1 MPTSNWFSGLAI
13 AAGVLLTSN
22 GLSHADDLSAC
33 GLPESGDC
41 LEDNG
46 TPGCADETCCLAV
59 CEIDLFCCKEVWDT
73 TCADL
78 AAELCGG
85 TGGGNCGDPSAGACD
100 VANGTPG
107 CDDLECCTDVC
118 VVDPY
123 CCDTAWDGIC
133 ADESTTI
140 CYDGP
145 SPENDE
151 CVDATD
157 LGTGDSVTP
166 FSTLGANTSGPD
178 LPAEC
183 ESFGEVIIRGDIWFA
198 WTASTD
204 EIVVIS
210 TCNDADFD
218 TRIALYSG
226 DCENLVF
233 EACNDDGLGCA
244 GFTSELIAP
253 VVAGTTYIIQ
263 IGGFNPP
270 AQGTGNLT
278 ICEGDACLAGCILNC
293 EKTDVPENEPCGEN
307 LNDGCNDPTG
317 SNPSQLIEVG
327 DTVCGTLWASGG
339 SRDTDWFDFTIT
351 ERSRLTWSVEAN
363 VPLVLFFLS
372 SECPPAI
379 QIGNAYDTC
388 PAVHTG
394 CLDAG
399 TYRVFVAAN
408 GFDGVPCGSGPLNT
422 YRATLTAEPAFVEG
436 DTCDEAIV
444 IGDFEGDV
452 EFSTDCASTDGPA
465 LPAECESAGSSTIYN
480 DIYMSWTV
488 PSDGDWFFSTCN
500 QATFDTRLA
509 AYAGCDG
516 ALLGCNDD
524 DVNCSGFTS
533 LLSLSGLTAG
543 EEVIIQVGAWANGV
557 SGSGIL
563 TIGTGGGGP
572 VPPAND
578 DCADA
583 SEITDGPTSIST
595 IGASTDG
602 PVLPEECSKFGNPDI
617 FNDIWFTYDATV
629 DGAATASF
637 CTFLDSTFDT
647 KMAVYANGC
656 EGGDPIACNDDTCG
670 LFSEVSFGTVCGETY
685 LIRIGSYS
693 AVGQG
698 IATLDISASGE
709 SCGGGDTCPADF
721 NDDGLVDGIDFGFL
735 LVAWGECTGCAED
748 LNDDGMVDGID
759 VGLFLAAWGPCP

>member
-13 AAGVLLTSN
+13 AAGVLLTCN

-46 TPGCADETCCLAV
+46 TPGCADEACCLTV
-59 CEIDLFCCKEVWDT
+59 CEVDLFCCKEVWDT

-78 AAELCGG
+78 AIELCGG
-85 TGGGNCGDPSAGACD
+85 GGGGNCGDPDAGACD

-107 CDDLECCTDVC
+107 CEDLECCTDVC
-118 VVDPY
+118 AVDPY

-145 SPENDE
+145 TPENDE
-151 CVDATD
+151 CVDAID
-157 LGTGDSVTP
+157 LGTGDSVTA

-183 ESFGEVIIRGDIWFA
+183 ESFGEIIIRGDIWFT

-218 TRIALYSG
+218 TRLALYSG

-293 EKTDVPENEPCGEN
+293 EKTDVPENEPCGED
-307 LNDGCNDPTG
+307 LNGGCNDPSG
-317 SNPSQLIEVG
+317 GNASQLIEVG
-327 DTVCGTLWASGG
+327 DTVCGTIWASGG
-339 SRDTDWFDFTIT
+339 TRDTDWFDFTIT

-436 DTCDEAIV
+436 DTCDEAIAL
-444 IGDFEGDV
+444 GAFEGDLD
-452 EFSTDCASTDGPA
+452 FSTDCASTDGPA
-465 LPAECESAGSSTIYN
+465 LPAACDSFGSTTIYN

-516 ALLGCNDD
+516 AFLGCNDD
-524 DVNCSGFTS
+524 DVNCTGFTS

-543 EEVIIQVGAWANGV
+543 EEIIIQVGAWGNGV

-583 SEITDGPTSIST
+583 SEITDGQTGIST
-595 IGASTDG
+595 IAASTDG
-602 PVLPEECSKFGNPDI
+602 PLLPEACAKFGNPEI
-617 FNDIWFTYDATV
+617 FNDVWYAYEATV
-629 DGAATASF
+629 DGSVTASF
-637 CTFLDSTFDT
+637 CPVGDATFDT

-656 EGGDPIACNDDTCG
+656 EGGDPVACNDDTCG
-670 LFSEVSFGTVCGETY
+670 LSSEVSFATVCGETY

-693 AVGQG
+693 AAGQG
-698 IATLDISASGE
+698 IATLDITASGE
-709 SCGGGDTCPADF
+709 DCGGGGGCPADF

-759 VGLFLAAWGPCP
+759 VGLFLAAWGICP

>member
-1 MPTSNWFSGLAI
+1 MSNSNWFSGLAI
-13 AAGVLLTSN
+13 AAGVLLAST
-22 GLSHADDLSAC
+22 GVSHADDTSAC

-46 TPGCADETCCLAV
+46 TAGCSDETCCLEV
-59 CEIDLFCCKEVWDT
+59 CAIDLFCCKEVWDT
-73 TCADL
+73 TCAEL
-78 AAELCGG
+78 AIELCAGG
-85 TGGGNCGDPSAGACD
+85 GGGNCGDPSAGDCYE
-100 VANGTPG
+100 ANGTPG
-107 CDDLECCTDVC
+107 CDDLTCCSNVC
-118 VVDPY
+118 AADPY
-123 CCDTAWDGIC
+123 CCDTAWDFIC
-133 ADESTTI
+133 ADAAQII

-145 SPENDE
+145 TPENDE
-151 CVDATD
+151 CLDSID

-166 FSTLGANTSGPD
+166 IQTLGATTSGPD

-183 ESFGEVIIRGDIWFA
+183 ESFGSVTIYNDIWFT
-198 WTASTD
+198 WTATSD
-204 EIVVIS
+204 EIATFA
-210 TCNDADFD
+210 TCNDVSFD
-218 TRIALYSG
+218 TRLAAWTG
-226 DCENLVF
+226 DCENLEFV
-233 EACNDDGLGCA
+233 ACNDDGLGCA
-244 GFTSELIAP
+244 GYSSFMVVP
-253 VVAGTTYIIQ
+253 VTAGTTYYIQ
-263 IGGFNPP
+263 LGGFAAN
-270 AQGTGNLT
+270 AAGDGNLT
-278 ICEGDACLAGCILNC
+278 ICEGEACLAGCILNC
-293 EKTDVPENEPCGEN
+293 EKTDVPENELCGED
-307 LNDGCNDPTG
+307 LNGGCNDPTG
-317 SNPSQLIEVG
+317 GNASQLIEVG
-327 DTVCGTLWASGG
+327 DTVCGSLWASGG
-339 SRDTDWFDFTIT
+339 TRDTDWFDFTIA

-379 QIGNAYDTC
+379 QIGNAYDAC
-388 PAVHTG
+388 PAVHTA

-408 GFDGVPCGSGPLNT
+408 GFDGVPCGSGAVNT

-452 EFSTDCASTDGPA
+452 EFSTDCASTDGA
-465 LPAECESAGSSTIYN
+465 DLPTECESFGSSTIYN

-509 AYAGCDG
+509 AYASCGG

-524 DVNCSGFTS
+524 DLNCTGYTS
-533 LLSLSGLTAG
+533 LLALSGLTAG
-543 EEVIIQVGAWANGV
+543 EEVIIQVGAWGNGV

-572 VPPAND
+572 EPPSND

-583 SEITDGPTSIST
+583 IAITDGLTGIST

-602 PVLPEECSKFGNPDI
+602 PTLPEECAKFGNPEI
-617 FNDIWFTYDATV
+617 FNDVWFTYDATV
-629 DGAATASF
+629 DGFVTASF
-637 CTFLDSTFDT
+637 CPALDATFDT

-670 LFSEVSFGTVCGETY
+670 LSSEVSFGTVCGETY

-693 AVGQG
+693 SAGQG
-698 IATLDISASGE
+698 IATLDISGDGE
-709 SCGGGDTCPADF
+709 SCGGGGGCPADLNDDGIVDGADF
-721 NDDGLVDGIDFGFL
+721 GLLLVAWGECSGCAADLNDDGLVDGADVGLL
-735 LVAWGECTGCAED
+735 LVAWG
-748 LNDDGMVDGID
+748 
-759 VGLFLAAWGPCP
+759 FCP